1 MGLSY
6 AALIMLRQGPSLS
19 TSWRVF
25 FIINGCWILS
35 KAFYEFLEMIIWFLF
50 FHLLM
55 HCITDWLED
64 SEKSFHSWDKPRL
77 IMVYDSFNVLW
88 ILFTSNFFSLKNFRN
103 KFLALAIHWAFIWCL
118 SSWTIFSIDIFL
130 LSLKCILL
138 YFYESL
144 KI

>member
-25 FIINGCWILS
+25 FIINRCWILS

-88 ILFTSNFFSLKNFRN
+88 ILFAS
-103 KFLALAIHWAFIWCL
+103 
-118 SSWTIFSIDIFL
+118 
-130 LSLKCILL
+130 ILL
-138 YFYESL
+138 KIFFVCVHQWYLPVIFFFYGIFVWFGYQGKSGLMEWV
-144 KI
+144 KM